1 MASGTL
7 DALRRQ
13 ILQRLAQSG
22 TTQVDL
28 AEAVGKSASWL
39 SMFLRGKREIRFTE
53 IDQIAAFFEVLPSA
67 LFTDPD
73 LPAVRPD
80 KEQRHASRPLSYQTA
95 RIKQQQELIKRQ
107 QEIIRH
113 QQRTVDDAFSH
124 LKPLVNA
131 LEKIATVDSSRAPSR
146 GLGTRAG
153 ADRTRRP
160 RSD

>member
-1 MASGTL
+1 VASGTL
-7 DALRRQ
+7 NALRRQ
-13 ILQRLAQSG
+13 ILQRLAQRGS
-22 TTQVDL
+22 TQVEL
-28 AEAVGKSASWL
+28 ATACGKTGAWL
-39 SMFLRGKREIRFTE
+39 SMVLRGKREPRFSE

-73 LPAVRPD
+73 LPAARPG
-80 KEQRHASRPLSYQTA
+80 KERYASRPISYQTA

-107 QEIIRH
+107 QGIIKH

-131 LEKIATVDSSRAPSR
+131 LEKIASVDASRFPSR
-146 GLGTRAG
+146 RDGTRAG
-153 ADRTRRP
+153 GDRTRRP